1 LGVTTRTDVRLA
13 SASTL
18 SLEALAALFTAAYEG
33 YAIPVHFDVD
43 GISRLVETSDL
54 DLDAGLVALADDR
67 PVGLCMLGIRRRDGW
82 IGGMG
87 VVAAYRRAGIGALL
101 MRAVLGEARARRL
114 GRVRLEV
121 LQENDPAR
129 LLYEKL
135 GFEHIRMVDVWTFD
149 GEVPP
154 GGGRGRLV
162 AADVAQAFVREH
174 RAAAEP
180 WQRADGTLVHLDSL
194 QGVSVDG
201 GAAVYR
207 AAAGRV
213 LLLQAVA
220 SSERAATALV
230 AALRAQGESVVALN
244 LPSGD
249 PCAAAIERLGG
260 RLEVR
265 QYEMALTL

>member
-1 LGVTTRTDVRLA
+1 VTTTTDVRLA
-13 SASTL
+13 PASTL
-18 SLEALAALFTAAYEG
+18 SLGALAGLFTAAYEG

-43 GISRLVETSDL
+43 GVARLVETSDL

-67 PVGLCMLGIRRRDGW
+67 PVGLCMLGIRGREGW

-87 VVAAYRRAGIGALL
+87 VVAPHRRAGIGELL
-101 MRAVLGEARARRL
+101 MRAVLGEARARQL

-121 LQENDPAR
+121 LRENDPAR

-135 GFEHIRMVDVWTFD
+135 GFEHMRIVDVWTLD
-149 GEVPP
+149 GEVTTSE
-154 GGGRGRLV
+154 GRPV
-162 AADVAQAFVREH
+162 PVDVARAFVREH
-174 RAAAEP
+174 RSAAEP
-180 WQRADGTLVHLDSL
+180 WQRDDGTLVHLDRIE
-194 QGVSVDG
+194 GISVNG

-220 SSERAATALV
+220 LNDGAATALV

-244 LPSGD
+244 LPSDD
-249 PCAAAIERLGG
+249 PCSAAIERLGG
-260 RLEVR
+260 RLDVR
-265 QYEMALTL
+265 QYEMALML

>member
-1 LGVTTRTDVRLA
+1 VTTTTDVRLA
-13 SASTL
+13 PASVL
-18 SLEALAALFTAAYEG
+18 SLEALAALFTAAYDG

-43 GISRLVETSDL
+43 GVTRLVETSDL

-67 PVGLCMLGIRRRDGW
+67 PVGLCMLGIRGREGW

-87 VVAAYRRAGIGALL
+87 VVATHRRAGIGELL
-101 MRAVLGEARARRL
+101 MRAVLGEARARQL

-135 GFEHIRMVDVWTFD
+135 GFERIRMVDVWTLD
-149 GEVPP
+149 GEVPA
-154 GGGRGRLV
+154 GEGRPV
-162 AADVAQAFVREH
+162 PADVAQAFVREH
-174 RAAAEP
+174 RSAAEP
-180 WQRADGTLVHLDSL
+180 WQRGDGTLVHLDGL

-201 GAAVYR
+201 AAAVYR

-220 SSERAATALV
+220 LSVGAATALV
-230 AALRAQGESVVALN
+230 AALRAKGESVVALN
-244 LPSGD
+244 LPADD

-260 RLEVR
+260 RLDVR
-265 QYEMALTL
+265 QYEMALAL